1 VYCSVLQ
8 CVAACASTNAAP
20 KKSDAVPLVCHS
32 MLQCVAACCSV
43 LQRVAVPVRRPD
55 EATQRLRISTQHTLT
70 GTVNIFL
77 ILKLC
82 VSVKE
87 HQELSCL
94 PPPSLGSRYSQK
106 QKQIEKYISQKS
118 ALQSFNK
125 SPVLFVRELTVEKFS
140 LLRISNRSLLQKSP
154 IKETIFCKRDL

>member
-1 VYCSVLQ
+1 MQYVAVCCSVLQ
-8 CVAACASTNAAP
+8 RVPVPMERLDESH
-20 KKSDAVPLVCHS
+20 AVPLLCYS
-32 MLQCVAACCSV
+32 RSQCVAACCSV

-55 EATQRLRISTQHTLT
+55 EATQRLRIGTQHTLT
-70 GTVNIFL
+70 GTVNILL

-82 VSVKE
+82 VSVKK

-106 QKQIEKYISQKS
+106 QKKIERCISQKS

-125 SPVLFVRELTVEKFS
+125 SPVIFGRELTVEKF
-140 LLRISNRSLLQKSP
+140 
-154 IKETIFCKRDL
+154 